1 MNMSRNPTVI
11 ELRSLPTEAF
21 GIITLHSLKNGVV
34 VITNASNANST
45 VHQHTIQDAP
55 DCLVKRLDNDPNC
68 VERDVYGAF
77 LQLTTRDRGYPLR
90 NSDDGNLDSNG
101 CTLIDKGRLS
111 QVLENVFEVKL
122 SDMSGSLS
130 VEDYVRG
137 VCEWLDRM
145 KLGSDATLAIVV
157 KWIQDQNWD
166 GLLPGIVIPHN
177 NGVVE
182 EIHVDKQRA
191 VDNFLGTACGDKILL
206 KRFVILNCA
215 RLTGV
220 FFAIS

>member
-34 VITNASNANST
+34 VITNASNARST
-45 VHQHTIQDAP
+45 VHQDTIQDTP
-55 DCLVKRLDNDPNC
+55 DCLVNRLDNDPDS
-68 VERDVYGAF
+68 VETDIHGAF

-111 QVLENVFEVKL
+111 QVLENVFEVKK

-145 KLGSDATLAIVV
+145 KL
-157 KWIQDQNWD
+157 
-166 GLLPGIVIPHN
+166 
-177 NGVVE
+177 
-182 EIHVDKQRA
+182 
-191 VDNFLGTACGDKILL
+191 
-206 KRFVILNCA
+206 
-215 RLTGV
+215 
-220 FFAIS
+220 

>member
-1 MNMSRNPTVI
+1 MNMSRKPTVI
-11 ELRSLPTEAF
+11 ELPPLSAEAF
-21 GIITLHSLKNGVV
+21 GILTLHSLKNGVV
-34 VITNASNANST
+34 VIANASNARSA
-45 VHQHTIQDAP
+45 VHQDTIQDTP
-55 DCLVKRLDNDPNC
+55 NCLVERLDKDPGS
-68 VERDVYGAF
+68 VERDIHGGF
-77 LQLTTRDRGYPLR
+77 LQLTRGGGYPLR

-101 CTLIDKGRLS
+101 CALIDKGGLS
-111 QVLENVFEVKL
+111 QVLENVFEVKK
-122 SDMSGSLS
+122 SDMSDSLS
-130 VEDYVRG
+130 VEELYVRG
-137 VCEWLDRM
+137 VCEWMDRM

-157 KWIQDQNWD
+157 KWIEDQNWD

-177 NGVVE
+177 NGGVE